1 MATVNPTVNRDQ
13 KRLLITRAVIAAVG
27 LGHLVVGL
35 MFWFAPHLAVEEILA
50 WGPASGW
57 TAILGSYDL
66 SVAFGLALAFK
77 DPVRNVS
84 MVKFV
89 GFLLVLHAATHMY
102 YVFWGDAPARMWFVS
117 SYLTAA
123 GVAMFWVAARWLSP
137 LSSATPS
144 SSRR

>member
-1 MATVNPTVNRDQ
+1 MATIRTDQ
-13 KRLLITRAVIAAVG
+13 KRSLIAKALIAAVG

-66 SVAFGLALAFK
+66 SVAFGLALAYR
-77 DPVRNVS
+77 DPVRNAS

-123 GVAMFWVAARWLSP
+123 GVAMFWIAARWLTPAGTSAAASAESP
-137 LSSATPS
+137 V
-144 SSRR
+144 

>member
-1 MATVNPTVNRDQ
+1 MATIGSEE
-13 KRLLITRAVIAAVG
+13 KRLLIAKAVIAAVG
-27 LGHLVVGL
+27 IGHVIVGL

-66 SVAFGLALAFK
+66 SIAFALALAFK
-77 DPVRNVS
+77 DPVRNAAIL
-84 MVKFV
+84 KFV

-117 SYLTAA
+117 SYLTA
-123 GVAMFWVAARWLSP
+123 GGILMYWIAARWL
-137 LSSATPS
+137 TPGRS
-144 SSRR
+144 SSIG

>member
-1 MATVNPTVNRDQ
+1 MAVLATTDKQLVLA
-13 KRLLITRAVIAAVG
+13 KALIAAVG

-66 SVAFGLALAFK
+66 SVAFALSLAFR
-77 DPVRNVS
+77 DPVRNVGI
-84 MVKFV
+84 VRFV

-102 YVFWGDAPARMWFVS
+102 YVFWGTAPDRMWLVS

-123 GVAMFWVAARWLSP
+123 GVLMFWTASRWL
-137 LSSATPS
+137 TPKS
-144 SSRR
+144 ESLTP

>member
-1 MATVNPTVNRDQ
+1 MAAVGTEQ
-13 KRLLITRAVIAAVG
+13 KRLLIAKAAIAAVG

-35 MFWFAPHLAVEEILA
+35 TFWFAPELAVEEILA

-77 DPVRNVS
+77 DPVRNAGI
-84 MVKFV
+84 VKFV

-102 YVFWGDAPARMWFVS
+102 YVFWGDAPERMWFVS
-117 SYLTAA
+117 SYLTA
-123 GVAMFWVAARWLSP
+123 GGILMYWIAARWLTP
-137 LSSATPS
+137 QGRSSTVG
-144 SSRR
+144 

>member
-1 MATVNPTVNRDQ
+1 MAALGSEQ
-13 KRLLITRAVIAAVG
+13 KRLLIAKAAIAAVG

-35 MFWFAPHLAVEEILA
+35 MFWFAPELAVEEILA

-66 SVAFGLALAFK
+66 SVAFGLALAFR
-77 DPVRNVS
+77 DPVRNAGI
-84 MVKFV
+84 VKFV

-123 GVAMFWVAARWLSP
+123 GVVMYWIAARWLSSQET
-137 LSSATPS
+137 SSAVG
-144 SSRR
+144 

>member
-1 MATVNPTVNRDQ
+1 MAVLDSGQ
-13 KRLLITRAVIAAVG
+13 KRLLIAKAAIAAVG

-35 MFWFAPHLAVEEILA
+35 MFWFAPELAVEEILA

-66 SVAFGLALAFK
+66 SVAFGLALAFR
-77 DPVRNVS
+77 DPVRNAGI
-84 MVKFV
+84 VKFV

-123 GVAMFWVAARWLSP
+123 GVVMYWIAARWLTSQET
-137 LSSATPS
+137 SSTVG
-144 SSRR
+144 